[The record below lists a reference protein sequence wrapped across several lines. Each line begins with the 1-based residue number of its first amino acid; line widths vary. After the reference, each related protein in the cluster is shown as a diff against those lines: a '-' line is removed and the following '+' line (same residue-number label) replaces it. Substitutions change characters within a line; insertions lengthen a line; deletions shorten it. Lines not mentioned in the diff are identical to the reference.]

1 VVSRQDENNDADSVG
16 SWLQNARESRGE
28 SLDEVS
34 RVTRIGK
41 GYLIAIEQGEM
52 HKLPSE
58 AYAKGFVRLYA
69 THLGLSGDEAVA
81 RLSGVQAPVAGN
93 QSESVPR
100 PAAVVGTKD
109 APGRSGFRRWGIP
122 LTLLF
127 FLIVSAL
134 ILRQRDDEP
143 KPPPVAVPVVQPQPS
158 PGAQITPQPASP
170 TGEPVSP
177 QPPAVESSDTA
188 ASATESIQT
197 GGIILRL
204 KAVQTGKLHI
214 TIDGAV
220 SQEYD
225 LNVGDLVE
233 WKAEKM
239 FLLDLDNAGSV
250 EGELNGRPLQ
260 PFGEQ
265 GRAAHLVIR
274 ADGIHNE

>member
-1 VVSRQDENNDADSVG
+1 MDENGESGSLG
-16 SWLQNARESRGE
+16 SWLQSARESRGE
-28 SLDEVS
+28 SLDDVA

-41 GYLIAIEQGEM
+41 GYLEAIELGEM

-81 RLSGVQAPVAGN
+81 RLQGGQVAPSVEQQNSLSVDVTSA
-93 QSESVPR
+93 ESPVR
-100 PAAVVGTKD
+100 GVGT
-109 APGRSGFRRWGIP
+109 RYQRWAIP

-127 FLIVSAL
+127 FLLVFATFSRL
-134 ILRQRDDEP
+134 KRDN
-143 KPPPVAVPVVQPQPS
+143 AVPVAAVPTEKQPPVPATEQLSPAAVPVGPVQP
-158 PGAQITPQPASP
+158 GAPPIAAEP
-170 TGEPVSP
+170 TT
-177 QPPAVESSDTA
+177 PPAESAPTD
-188 ASATESIQT
+188 
-197 GGIILRL
+197 GIILRL

-239 FLLDLDNAGSV
+239 FLLELDNAASV
-250 EGELNGRPLQ
+250 EGDLNGKPLK
-260 PFGEQ
+260 PFGEP
-265 GRAAHLVIR
+265 GKAAHLSIGV
-274 ADGIHNE
+274 DGVRQE

>member
-1 VVSRQDENNDADSVG
+1 VVVARVDEISESG
-16 SWLQNARESRGE
+16 SLGDWLQSARLSRGE
-28 SLDEVS
+28 SLDDVS
-34 RVTRIGK
+34 RITRIGK
-41 GYLIAIEQGEM
+41 SYLEAIEQGEL

-58 AYAKGFVRLYA
+58 AYAKGFIRLYA

-81 RLSGVQAPVAGN
+81 RLQGDA
-93 QSESVPR
+93 E
-100 PAAVVGTKD
+100 PAAGKPAESAPLSDVSPGKVGSR
-109 APGRSGFRRWGIP
+109 GYRRWGIP
-122 LTLLF
+122 VTLLF
-127 FLIVSAL
+127 FLIVISL
-134 ILRQRDDEP
+134 IPRQ
-143 KPPPVAVPVVQPQPS
+143 KNHMPVPQAPAVVPVPQPGTGQILPAVSPVPAGGQPGTAAPPTAAEAPAPAADAVQP
-158 PGAQITPQPASP
+158 
-170 TGEPVSP
+170 
-177 QPPAVESSDTA
+177 
-188 ASATESIQT
+188 

-233 WKAEKM
+233 WKAESM

-250 EGELNGRPLQ
+250 EAELNGKALK

-274 ADGIHNE
+274 ADGVHQE

>member
-1 VVSRQDENNDADSVG
+1 MVVSRLDENSEVHSVG
-16 SWLQNARESRGE
+16 SWLQSARESRGE
-28 SLDEVS
+28 SLDDAS

-41 GYLIAIEQGEM
+41 GYLIAIEQGEL

-58 AYAKGFVRLYA
+58 AYVKGFIRLYA

-81 RLSGVQAPVAGN
+81 RLSGVQASATGNAGEN
-93 QSESVPR
+93 VPR
-100 PAAVVGTKD
+100 SADVIGSEGI
-109 APGRSGFRRWGIP
+109 PGNNGYRRWAIP

-127 FLIVSAL
+127 FLLVSAL
-134 ILRQRDDEP
+134 ILRQKRYDP
-143 KPPPVAVPVVQPQPS
+143 GPLVAVPSKPS
-158 PGAQITPQPASP
+158 PGAQ
-170 TGEPVSP
+170 VSP
-177 QPPAVESSDTA
+177 PSVSPAGQPVNPPLPPVETTDTTPSA
-188 ASATESIQT
+188 AESVQS

-239 FLLDLDNAGSV
+239 FLLELDNAGSV
-250 EGELNGRPLQ
+250 EGDLNGRPLQ

>member
-1 VVSRQDENNDADSVG
+1 VVVSRLEENSEVHSVG
-16 SWLQNARESRGE
+16 SWLQSARESRGE
-28 SLDEVS
+28 SLDDAS

-58 AYAKGFVRLYA
+58 AYAKGFIRLYA

-81 RLSGVQAPVAGN
+81 RLHGVQAPATGN
-93 QSESVPR
+93 QGENVLRS
-100 PAAVVGTKD
+100 ADVVGTGKV
-109 APGRSGFRRWGIP
+109 PGNNGYRRWGIP

-127 FLIVSAL
+127 FLLVSAF
-134 ILRQRDDEP
+134 ILRQKSDDP
-143 KPPPVAVPVVQPQPS
+143 KPLVAVPVVPPQPS
-158 PGAQITPQPASP
+158 PRVEISSPATVP
-170 TGEPVSP
+170 AGEPVN
-177 QPPAVESSDTA
+177 PPLPPVETTDTTA
-188 ASATESIQT
+188 PAMESIQT

-250 EGELNGRPLQ
+250 EGDLNGRPLK
-260 PFGEQ
+260 PLGEQ

>member
-1 VVSRQDENNDADSVG
+1 MVSISDENNEVHSVG
-16 SWLQNARESRGE
+16 NWLQSARESRGE
-28 SLDEVS
+28 SLDDVS

-41 GYLIAIEQGEM
+41 SYLVAIEQGEM

-81 RLSGVQAPVAGN
+81 RLSGFQAPVASTRN
-93 QSESVPR
+93 ENALC
-100 PAAVVGTKD
+100 PAAVVGKKD
-109 APGRSGFRRWGIP
+109 VPCSNGYRRWGIP

-134 ILRQRDDEP
+134 VLRQKGDEP
-143 KPPPVAVPVVQPQPS
+143 RPLVAVPVVPSQPAAESRISPPS
-158 PGAQITPQPASP
+158 ASPAGEPLITPPPSAEPA
-170 TGEPVSP
+170 
-177 QPPAVESSDTA
+177 DTTA
-188 ASATESIQT
+188 PETRSVQTE
-197 GGIILRL
+197 GIILRL

-250 EGELNGRPLQ
+250 EGDLNGKPLK
-260 PFGEQ
+260 PLGEQ
-265 GRAAHLVIR
+265 GSAAHLVIR
-274 ADGIHNE
+274 ADGVNTE

>member
-1 VVSRQDENNDADSVG
+1 MVVARVDEISESG
-16 SWLQNARESRGE
+16 SLGDWLQSARLSRGE
-28 SLDEVS
+28 SLDDVS

-41 GYLIAIEQGEM
+41 SYLEAIEQGEL

-58 AYAKGFVRLYA
+58 AYAKGFIRLYA

-81 RLSGVQAPVAGN
+81 RLQGDV
-93 QSESVPR
+93 E
-100 PAAVVGTKD
+100 PAAGKPAES
-109 APGRSGFRRWGIP
+109 APRSDVSPGKAGSRGYRRWGIP
-122 LTLLF
+122 VTLLF
-127 FLIVSAL
+127 FLIVISL
-134 ILRQRDDEP
+134 VPRQKSRLPEP
-143 KPPPVAVPVVQPQPS
+143 QAPAAVPVQPGTGQSLPAVSPVPAGGQPGTAPPPPAAEAPAPAADAVQP
-158 PGAQITPQPASP
+158 
-170 TGEPVSP
+170 
-177 QPPAVESSDTA
+177 
-188 ASATESIQT
+188 

-233 WKAEKM
+233 WKAESM

-250 EGELNGRPLQ
+250 EAELNGKALK

-274 ADGIHNE
+274 ADGVHQE

>member
-1 VVSRQDENNDADSVG
+1 MVSRADEHYEGNPVG
-16 SWLQNARESRGE
+16 SWLRSARESRGE
-28 SLDEVS
+28 SLDDAS

-41 GYLIAIEQGEM
+41 DYLIAIEQGEM

-58 AYAKGFVRLYA
+58 AYARGFIRLYA
-69 THLGLSGDEAVA
+69 THLGLSGDDAVA
-81 RLSGVQAPVAGN
+81 RLSGNQGAASAAPGEVVPRTGAAAGAEGASAGN
-93 QSESVPR
+93 
-100 PAAVVGTKD
+100 GY
-109 APGRSGFRRWGIP
+109 RRWAIP

-127 FLIVSAL
+127 FVIVSAL
-134 ILRQRDDEP
+134 LLRQRSDNP
-143 KPPPVAVPVVQPQPS
+143 PPPVAATVAPSPPSPPVASGAPTTAPAGEQVVPPPAAVDAAEPSTPPAETVQP
-158 PGAQITPQPASP
+158 
-170 TGEPVSP
+170 
-177 QPPAVESSDTA
+177 
-188 ASATESIQT
+188 

-250 EGELNGRPLQ
+250 EGDLNGRPLQ
-260 PFGEQ
+260 PFGGQ
-265 GRAAHLVIR
+265 GSAAHLVIR
-274 ADGIHNE
+274 ADGVHRE